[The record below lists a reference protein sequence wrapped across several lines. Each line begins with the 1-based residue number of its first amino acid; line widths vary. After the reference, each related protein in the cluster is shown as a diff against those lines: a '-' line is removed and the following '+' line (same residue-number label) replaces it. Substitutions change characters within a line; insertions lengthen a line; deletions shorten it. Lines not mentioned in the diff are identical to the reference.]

1 MEPTTQEQEPKKKS
15 SRRWDSSV
23 HWRWLYPGIRLK
35 RWIALFVFSAV
46 VIGVGLTG
54 SLGHI
59 FGNFEIKL
67 IDVRPLA
74 KQIQS
79 LRFIDFL
86 LLTLGLVGTVLAFR
100 RGLYSVITFL
110 LPPRERESTV
120 SPLDRLRLKRGPRL
134 VAMGGGTG
142 LPMLLSG
149 LKEYTANLSAIVT
162 MADDGG
168 SSGRL
173 RREYQALPPG
183 DLRNCL
189 IAMADTGPLMSE
201 LFQHRFKGQGGG
213 IEGHSFGNLFIT
225 AMAEVTGDFYAGI
238 KAASRVL
245 AVSGQVLPVT
255 VDPVSLEA
263 EMADGTLVAG
273 ESRIG
278 QSRKP
283 IKRLRLV
290 PPNVHPAPE
299 TREAIAQAD
308 AIILGPGSLYTSIL
322 PNLLVP
328 GIMDEIAA
336 SRAVKIYVCNLMTQP
351 GETDR
356 MTVFDHVQTLLEYTR
371 PDLIQ
376 YVLVNTEAP
385 GKELQ
390 ARYQEMGAVPV
401 MATEAD
407 LEQLDRRNIAV
418 IRARLATGGDFFR
431 HDPAHLAKVVLKLVV
446 I

>member
-1 MEPTTQEQEPKKKS
+1 MDDLNPRDLKPASPK
-15 SRRWDSSV
+15 RWDSSFNW
-23 HWRWLYPGIRLK
+23 HWLYPGMRLK
-35 RWIALFVFSAV
+35 RWISLFVFSAV
-46 VIGVGLTG
+46 VLVVGFSG

-67 IDVRPLA
+67 INVRPLA
-74 KQIQS
+74 RQIQS

-86 LLTLGLVGTVLAFR
+86 LLALGIVGAVLAFR
-100 RGLYSVITFL
+100 RGLYSIITFV
-110 LPPRERESTV
+110 LPQRERESTHT
-120 SPLDRLRLKRGPRL
+120 PLERLRLKRGPQL
-134 VAMGGGTG
+134 VAIGGGTG
-142 LPMLLSG
+142 LPALLSG
-149 LKEYTANLSAIVT
+149 LKQYTANLSAIVT

-173 RREYQALPPG
+173 RREYRALPPG

-201 LFQHRFKGQGGG
+201 LFQHRFKGRGAG

-225 AMAEVTGDFYAGI
+225 AMAEVTGDFYSGI

-263 EMADGTLVAG
+263 ELMDGTVVAG
-273 ESRIG
+273 ESSIG
-278 QSRKP
+278 QSRQR
-283 IKRLRLV
+283 IRRLRLV
-290 PPNVHPAPE
+290 PADVHPAPE
-299 TREAIAQAD
+299 TREVISRAD
-308 AIILGPGSLYTSIL
+308 AIIFGPGSLYTSIL

-336 SRAVKIYVCNLMTQP
+336 ARGVKIYVCNLMTQP

-356 MTVFDHVQTLLEYTR
+356 MTVADHVRTLLEHTR

-376 YVLVNTEAP
+376 YVVVNTEAP
-385 GKELQ
+385 GKELR
-390 ARYQEMGAVPV
+390 ARYEEMGAFPV
-401 MATEAD
+401 MATGADVEA
-407 LEQLDRRNIAV
+407 LDRLNIV
-418 IRARLATGGDFFR
+418 LIRARLAAGGDFFR
-431 HDPAHLAKVVLKLVV
+431 HDPARLAKVVLKLVV

>member
-1 MEPTTQEQEPKKKS
+1 MESNTQDPQRPNL
-15 SRRWDSSV
+15 RRWDPSFR
-23 HWRWLYPGIRLK
+23 WRWLHPGIRLK
-35 RWIALFVFSAV
+35 RWIALFVFSAI
-46 VIGVGLTG
+46 VIGVGVSG
-54 SLGHI
+54 SMGHI
-59 FGNFEIKL
+59 FGNFEIKI

-86 LLTLGLVGTVLAFR
+86 LLTLGLIGTVLAFR

-110 LPPRERESTV
+110 LPPRERESSV
-120 SPLDRLRLKRGPRL
+120 SPLERLRLKRGPRL
-134 VAMGGGTG
+134 VAIGGGTG

-189 IAMADTGPLMSE
+189 IAMADTGPLMSQ
-201 LFQHRFKGQGGG
+201 LFQHRFKGQGAG
-213 IEGHSFGNLFIT
+213 IEGHAFGNLFIT
-225 AMAEVTGDFYAGI
+225 AMAEVTGDFYSGI
-238 KAASRVL
+238 KAASQVL

-255 VDPVSLEA
+255 VDSVALEA
-263 EMADGTLVAG
+263 ELEDGSVIAG

-290 PPNVHPAPE
+290 PPDVHPAPE

-356 MTVFDHVQTLLEYTR
+356 MTVADHVRTLLSYTR

-385 GKELQ
+385 SKELSS
-390 ARYQEMGAVPV
+390 RYQDIGAMPV
-401 MATEAD
+401 MATDAD
-407 LEQLDRRNIAV
+407 VEELDRRNISV
-418 IRARLATGGDFFR
+418 LRARLATGGDFIR
-431 HDPAHLAKVVLKLVV
+431 HDPSRLAKVIMKLVV

>member
-1 MEPTTQEQEPKKKS
+1 
-15 SRRWDSSV
+15 
-23 HWRWLYPGIRLK
+23 
-35 RWIALFVFSAV
+35 
-46 VIGVGLTG
+46 
-54 SLGHI
+54 
-59 FGNFEIKL
+59 
-67 IDVRPLA
+67 
-74 KQIQS
+74 
-79 LRFIDFL
+79 
-86 LLTLGLVGTVLAFR
+86 
-100 RGLYSVITFL
+100 
-110 LPPRERESTV
+110 
-120 SPLDRLRLKRGPRL
+120 
-134 VAMGGGTG
+134 MGGGTG
-142 LPMLLSG
+142 LPTLLSG

-173 RREYQALPPG
+173 RREYRVLPPG

-201 LFQHRFKGQGGG
+201 LFQHRFKGRGAG

-225 AMAEVTGDFYAGI
+225 AMAEVTGDFYSGI

-255 VDPVSLEA
+255 VDSVTLEA
-263 EMADGTLVAG
+263 ELVDGTVVSG

-278 QSRKP
+278 QSRQRVR
-283 IKRLRLV
+283 RLRLV
-290 PPNVHPAPE
+290 PPDVSPAPE
-299 TREAIAQAD
+299 TREVIGQAD

-336 SRAVKIYVCNLMTQP
+336 APAVKIYVCNLMTQP

-356 MTVFDHVQTLLEYTR
+356 MSVADHVRTLLEHTR

-376 YVLVNTEAP
+376 YVLVNTEVP
-385 GKELQ
+385 SKELQ
-390 ARYQEMGAVPV
+390 ARYAEMGAVPV
-401 MATEAD
+401 MATDAD
-407 LEQLDRRNIAV
+407 VEELDRLNIAV

-431 HDPAHLAKVVLKLVV
+431 HDPARLAKVVLKLVV

>member
-1 MEPTTQEQEPKKKS
+1 MAELEPRKPKKTAP
-15 SRRWDSSV
+15 RWDPAYT
-23 HWRWLYPGIRLK
+23 WRWLYPGVRLK
-35 RWIALFVFSAV
+35 RWILLFVFSAV
-46 VIGVGLTG
+46 VLAVGVSG
-54 SLGHI
+54 SMGHI
-59 FGNFEIKL
+59 FGNFDIKI

-74 KQIQS
+74 HQIQS

-86 LLTLGLVGTVLAFR
+86 LLALGIVGAVLAFR
-100 RGLYSVITFL
+100 RGLYSIITFA
-110 LPPRERESTV
+110 LPPRERLPSLT
-120 SPLDRLRLKRGPRL
+120 PLERLRLKRGPHL
-134 VAMGGGTG
+134 VAVGGGTG

-173 RREYQALPPG
+173 RREYRALPPG

-201 LFQHRFKGQGGG
+201 LFQHRFKGQGAG

-225 AMAEVTGDFYAGI
+225 AMAEVTGDFYSGI

-263 EMADGTLVAG
+263 ELVDGSVVSG

-278 QSRKP
+278 QSRQRVR
-283 IKRLRLV
+283 RLRLV
-290 PPNVHPAPE
+290 PPDVHPAPE
-299 TREAIAQAD
+299 TREVIGQAD

-328 GIMDEIAA
+328 GIMDEIVS

-356 MTVFDHVQTLLEYTR
+356 MSVADHVRTLLEHTR

-385 GKELQ
+385 GRELQ
-390 ARYQEMGAVPV
+390 ARYEEMGAVPV
-401 MATEAD
+401 VATDAD
-407 LEQLDRRNIAV
+407 VEELDRLNIAV
-418 IRARLATGGDFFR
+418 IRARLAEGGDFFR
-431 HDPAHLAKVVLKLVV
+431 HDPARLAKVVLKLVV